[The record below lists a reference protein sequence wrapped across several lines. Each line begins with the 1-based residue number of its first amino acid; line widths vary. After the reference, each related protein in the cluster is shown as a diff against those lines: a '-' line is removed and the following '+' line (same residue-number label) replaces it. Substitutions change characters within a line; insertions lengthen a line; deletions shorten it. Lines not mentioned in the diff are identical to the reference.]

1 MQTKSQDSYNK
12 MKFKDSADR
21 TGVSTFGLA
30 GVTILAGVI
39 FAELSPWWL
48 AASVLLILMGAGVE
62 SGKTKD

>member
-1 MQTKSQDSYNK
+1 

-39 FAELSPWWL
+39 FAGISPWWL
-48 AASVLLILMGAGVE
+48 TASGLLILMGAGVE
-62 SGKTKD
+62 SGKTSD

>member
-1 MQTKSQDSYNK
+1 

-39 FAELSPWWL
+39 FAELSPW
-48 AASVLLILMGAGVE
+48 ALLIAIPQSFAGILE
-62 SGKTKD
+62 ERT